1 LASVTSE
8 TEDGNK
14 GEPFGPSPKGVI
26 IFSDDGHFALFQSR
40 AEVPRIAANDR
51 AKATAEEA
59 QAIVASTIAYYGTYT
74 IEESSK
80 VMVVNLAAST
90 FANVA
95 SIPNQKRTITLL
107 TKDELRFDNPRT
119 PSGVTLRTAW
129 RRAVGP

>member
-1 LASVTSE
+1 
-8 TEDGNK
+8 
-14 GEPFGPSPKGVI
+14 VI

-59 QAIVASTIAYYGTYT
+59 RAIVASTIAYYGTYT